1 VERFSHLLGLA
12 GFSRYIQRMFKRSFL
27 LVAAALVMTPAPAF
41 AGASGFT
48 VINATGAGLSSL
60 AIRRT
65 GTDNWQPL
73 PAAPAAGAA
82 SSVAFTD
89 PDCAFDLRATVA
101 GNGTAVWSGINLCG
115 TTRLTLRRRPSGETW
130 VDYD

>member
-1 VERFSHLLGLA
+1 ML
-12 GFSRYIQRMFKRSFL
+12 KRSFL
-27 LVAAALVMTPAPAF
+27 LAAALLAATPVQAF

-48 VINATGAGLSSL
+48 VTNATDAALSAL

-65 GTDNWQPL
+65 GTDNWQAL
-73 PAAPAAGAA
+73 AGAPAPGAS
-82 SSVAFTD
+82 SSVAFSD

-101 GNGTAVWSGINLCG
+101 GGGTAIWNGVNLCG
-115 TTRLTLRRRPSGETW
+115 TNRLTLRRRASGETW